1 MAARW
6 THHVSHRSVGH
17 RTMTEDSSIDC
28 CSKAANDVGIHG
40 RGIGTPARRGGG
52 DLSAS
57 RPQQHLAERPRRH
70 LARTEER
77 TSSGCRDRARRPH
90 SPDGGWPSKGDVMD
104 ETDSLWTA
112 IRGVLPG
119 TEELAL
125 AVAAQIH
132 EPLDD
137 VRASVHIGAIAINGQ
152 LGPEVAAIGA
162 IETELAR
169 VKPLP
174 RTRRTDRL
182 FAAGSLDAL
191 LNETQALEAAGSLDL
206 ETIVAI
212 QRASGAIAARAD
224 RRMVVLMHRYEVTRR
239 VMWEH
244 CIVAMEDGRLEPD
257 LLAAF
262 GRFLLLWNELT
273 SLAVTDGYR
282 AAERDILARDVEA
295 RRGALQELLG
305 VVADDSLSQAHRRRV
320 AARHGLDPDGPYRL
334 IAIAPRLKSDPI
346 PERPGLG
353 DEELEVLAGRIGHL
367 LGSTAP
373 GAEGVGAGIRLP
385 AVLPLMGRIAAL
397 ARDDWAGFARVP
409 GVLDTVLGE
418 LARATRSRGGTAKT
432 ADYEIAGAAWV
443 AVGSRPV
450 QGVESLSAAYADLV
464 EATRVAQRLG
474 LRGWIP
480 EPEQLAL
487 ERLLLADR
495 HLADATVRRELGP
508 MLADERFG
516 QELIETLQAYF
527 DAGENVTG
535 AARRLHL
542 ATRTVA
548 YRLEKIEKLFGHP
561 LQGEAS
567 RRLSIALMVHRLC
580 SAD

>member
-1 MAARW
+1 MD
-6 THHVSHRSVGH
+6 
-17 RTMTEDSSIDC
+17 RTD
-28 CSKAANDVGIHG
+28 A
-40 RGIGTPARRGGG
+40 
-52 DLSAS
+52 
-57 RPQQHLAERPRRH
+57 
-70 LARTEER
+70 
-77 TSSGCRDRARRPH
+77 
-90 SPDGGWPSKGDVMD
+90 
-104 ETDSLWTA
+104 LWTA
-112 IRGVLPG
+112 IRRVLPG
-119 TEELAL
+119 TDELAL
-125 AVAAQIH
+125 AVAAATH

-152 LGPEVAAIGA
+152 LGPEAAAIGA
-162 IETELAR
+162 IEAELAR
-169 VKPLP
+169 VKPAA
-174 RTRRTDRL
+174 RTRRSERL
-182 FAAGSLDAL
+182 YDAVSLDAL
-191 LNETQALEAAGSLDL
+191 LNETKALEAAGSLDL

-212 QRASGAIAARAD
+212 QRASGAIAARTD

-244 CIVAMEDGRLEPD
+244 CVAAMEAGRLEPG

-273 SLAVTDGYR
+273 ALAVTDGYR
-282 AAERDILARDVEA
+282 AAERDILARAVEA

-305 VVADDSLSQAHRRRV
+305 VVADDSLSQGHRRRV
-320 AARHGLDPDGPYRL
+320 AARHGLDPDRSYRL
-334 IAIAPRLKSDPI
+334 IAIAPGPESDPI
-346 PERPGLG
+346 PERPGIG

-385 AVLPLMGRIAAL
+385 AVLPLMRRIAVL
-397 ARDDWAGFARVP
+397 AGDDWAGLTRVP
-409 GVLDTVLGE
+409 AVLDTVLGS
-418 LARATRSRGGTAKT
+418 LANATRSRARTPTTAEP
-432 ADYEIAGAAWV
+432 EIPEGAWV

-450 QGVESLSAAYADLV
+450 QGVESLSGVYADLV
-464 EATRVAQRLG
+464 DATRVAQRLE

-548 YRLEKIEKLFGHP
+548 YRLEKVENVLGHP
-561 LQGEAS
+561 LDAEAG
-567 RRLSIALMVHRLC
+567 RRLSIALMVHRLRA
-580 SAD
+580 AD

>member
-1 MAARW
+1 MD
-6 THHVSHRSVGH
+6 
-17 RTMTEDSSIDC
+17 RTD
-28 CSKAANDVGIHG
+28 A
-40 RGIGTPARRGGG
+40 
-52 DLSAS
+52 
-57 RPQQHLAERPRRH
+57 
-70 LARTEER
+70 
-77 TSSGCRDRARRPH
+77 
-90 SPDGGWPSKGDVMD
+90 
-104 ETDSLWTA
+104 LWTA

-119 TEELAL
+119 TEELAA
-125 AVAAQIH
+125 AVAAEIH

-182 FAAGSLDAL
+182 FAAATLDAL
-191 LNETQALEAAGSLDL
+191 LNETQVLEAAGSLDL

-244 CIVAMEDGRLEPD
+244 CIAAMEDGRLEPE
-257 LLAAF
+257 LLGAF

-334 IAIAPRLKSDPI
+334 IAIAPPPDSDPI
-346 PERPGLG
+346 PERPGIG
-353 DEELEVLAGRIGHL
+353 DEELDVLAGRIGHL

-385 AVLPLMGRIAAL
+385 AVLPLMRRIAVL
-397 ARDDWAGFARVP
+397 ARDDWAGLTRVP
-409 GVLDTVLGE
+409 GVLDSVLGE
-418 LARATRSRGGTAKT
+418 LADASRSGGRGRKAALPDVVKP
-432 ADYEIAGAAWV
+432 AWV

-450 QGVESLSAAYADLV
+450 DGVESLSAVYADLV
-464 EATRVAQRLG
+464 DATRVAERLG

-487 ERLLLADR
+487 ERLLLADP
-495 HLADATVRRELGP
+495 HLAEATVRRELGP

-548 YRLEKIEKLFGHP
+548 YRLEKIENVLGHP
-561 LQGEAS
+561 LDAEAG
-567 RRLSIALMVHRLC
+567 RRLSIALMVHRLR
-580 SAD
+580 ATE